1 MTKILITA
9 ATGNIGQH
17 VLRELRTVGADF
29 EVMSSSAAPGAC
41 AASFEDPTS
50 LTRAF
55 VGIDTLFL
63 VLPLVPHKLQL
74 AAHVAQAAKAAGVK
88 HIVRSSGAGADPQS
102 PFALPQL
109 QGQVDALLADTGI
122 ATTFLRPAGFMQN
135 YATFLADAVRSG
147 KLQAPSGDAAQSL
160 VDTRDIAAVAARIV
174 LAPQAHAGKAYT
186 LTGGVA
192 QTDSERAAIF
202 ARVLGRP
209 VSFEAVP
216 ADAARQG
223 MLVAGYPPPVVEW
236 LDSLNRLVALGHAR
250 GVSPDVANL
259 LGRAPITFEQFVQD
273 HAAVWR
279 PA

>member
-1 MTKILITA
+1 MNKILITA
-9 ATGNIGQH
+9 STGNIGQH
-17 VLRELRTVGADF
+17 VLHELRSAGADF
-29 EVMSSSAAPGAC
+29 EVMSSTAAPGAR
-41 AASFEDPTS
+41 AASFDEPAS
-50 LTRAF
+50 LARAF
-55 VGIDTLFL
+55 AGIDTLFL

-74 AAHVAQAAKAAGVK
+74 AANVAHAAKAVGVK

-109 QGQVDALLADTGI
+109 QGRVDALLADTGI

-147 KLQAPSGDAAQSL
+147 KLQAASADAAQSL
-160 VDTRDIAAVAARIV
+160 VDTRDIAAVAARIL
-174 LAPQAHAGKAYT
+174 LAPHPHAGKAYT

-209 VSFEAVP
+209 VSFESVP

-223 MLVAGYPPPVVEW
+223 MLAAGNPAPIVDW
-236 LDSLNRLVALGHAR
+236 LDSLNRLVALGYASA
-250 GVSPDVANL
+250 VSPDVANL
-259 LGRAPITFEQFVQD
+259 LGRAPIAFEQFVLD
-273 HAAVWR
+273 HSAVWR
-279 PA
+279 VA